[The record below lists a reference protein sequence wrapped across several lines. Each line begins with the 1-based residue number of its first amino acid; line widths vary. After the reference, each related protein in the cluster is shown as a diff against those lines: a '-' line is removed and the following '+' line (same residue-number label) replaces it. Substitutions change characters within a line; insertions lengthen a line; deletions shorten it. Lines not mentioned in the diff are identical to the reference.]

1 VTVAHAHDAARAHA
15 LIVLVFLASACHHKP
30 PHHPGEEWLD
40 AIRFEGNHAISSKD
54 LREGLALHRVQD
66 IGGAPDPYL
75 VTVDGDRIKGQ
86 YLRAGYLEVDVH
98 SRVERHGDAVTVIYK
113 IDEGIRSTTK
123 TVITG
128 IPDGDPKLTV
138 EKVRELLPLQ
148 EGKPF
153 TYEPYD
159 KAKESLLGIA
169 EDAGYAHAKLD
180 AKIVADRVNHEAV
193 VTLTYDLGPK
203 CHFGKIT
210 VEGAPPDLQDA
221 VRARLAFETGQQFS
235 AAAIAKSQRAIYAM
249 QRFSTV
255 RILPDKSD
263 GETVDVHVSLSH
275 ANSHE
280 LSLGGG
286 FGIDPATYE
295 VRGRVGYSQT
305 GWPAPLYRFDF
316 DGRPAYAVLRDGSG
330 YEPRVRALAKLSRM
344 DLFYPRVTGELEGG
358 YAYEVLESYTQY
370 GPHLR
375 LGANSPLGTPEV
387 KLAVSWR
394 LERYDFSHVN
404 NLIDP
409 MLQDQIGLNSTERNG
424 AFDQTLILD
433 LRDNPLEPHLGV
445 YSEVRVSEGG
455 AYAAGNL
462 DYTEVVPEV
471 RGYLPVP
478 YSGVVLAGRFRYGAI
493 YGDIPVSERF
503 YSGGASSQR
512 GFSERRLS
520 PTVFGMN
527 DNGEITSRPFG
538 GAGMV
543 DTSVEVRA
551 QLGTIKK
558 MGVGGVVFLDGG
570 DVTETPSEID
580 MGNLHWAAGGGL
592 RLFTVLGAIRFDVGY
607 RLNRTGPM
615 EPEPGSHYAF
625 HLSIG
630 EAY

>member
-1 VTVAHAHDAARAHA
+1 MAHAHDAARAHA
-15 LIVLVFLASACHHKP
+15 LIALVLLATACHHKP
-30 PHHPGEEWLD
+30 PHHPGEEWLN
-40 AIRFEGNHAISSKD
+40 AIRFEGNHSISSKD
-54 LREGLALHRVQD
+54 LREGLALHRVED
-66 IGGAPDPYL
+66 LGSAPDPYL
-75 VTVDGDRIKGQ
+75 VTVDGDRIKGE
-86 YLRAGYLEVDVH
+86 YLRRGFLEVDVH
-98 SRVERHGDAVTVIYK
+98 SRVERHGDAVTVFYK
-113 IDEGIRSTTK
+113 IDEGVRSTTK

-128 IPDGDPKLTV
+128 IPDGDPQLTV
-138 EKVRELLPLQ
+138 DQVRDVLPLK
-148 EGKPF
+148 EGAPF
-153 TYEPYD
+153 SYEPYD

-169 EDAGYAHAKLD
+169 EDAGYALAKLD
-180 AKIVADRVNHEAV
+180 AKVIADRVNHQAV

-210 VEGAPPDLQDA
+210 IEGAPPDLQDA
-221 VRARLAFETGQQFS
+221 VNARLAFETGAQFS

-263 GETVDVHVSLSH
+263 GDTIDVHVSLSH
-275 ANSHE
+275 AAAHE

-295 VRGRVGYSQT
+295 VRGRVGYSQI

-316 DGRPAYAVLRDGSG
+316 DGRPAYAVLRDGTG
-330 YEPRVRALAKLSRM
+330 YEPRVRTLAKISRM
-344 DLFYPRVTGELEGG
+344 DMFYPFVTGELEGG

-394 LERYDFSHVN
+394 LERYDFRHITP
-404 NLIDP
+404 LIDTA
-409 MLQDQIGLNSTERNG
+409 LADQIGLNSTERNG
-424 AFDQTLILD
+424 AFDETLILD
-433 LRDNPLEPHLGV
+433 LRDNPIEPHLGV

-455 AYAAGNL
+455 TYAAGNEA
-462 DYTEVVPEV
+462 YTEVVPEV

-478 YSGVVLAGRFRYGAI
+478 YSGFVLAGRFRYGAI

-503 YSGGASSQR
+503 FSGGASSQR

-520 PTVFGMN
+520 PTVSGMLPG
-527 DNGEITSRPFG
+527 DGFTSKPYG

-543 DTSVEVRA
+543 DTSVELRA
-551 QLGTIKK
+551 QLGTIHK
-558 MGVGGVVFLDGG
+558 MGVGGVTFLDGG
-570 DVTETPSEID
+570 DVTETPSGVSL
-580 MGNLHWAAGGGL
+580 GNLHWAAGAGL
-592 RLFTVLGAIRFDVGY
+592 RLFTVLGAIRFDFGY

>member
-1 VTVAHAHDAARAHA
+1 MAHAHAAARAHA
-15 LIVLVFLASACHHKP
+15 LIVLVLLASACHHPP
-30 PHHPGEEWLD
+30 PHHPGEEWL
-40 AIRFEGNHAISSKD
+40 AEIRFEGNRSIRSKD
-54 LREGLALHRVQD
+54 LRQGLALHRVQKL
-66 IGGAPDPYL
+66 GSAPDPYL
-75 VTVDGDRIKGQ
+75 VTVDGDRIKGE
-86 YLRAGYLEVDVH
+86 YVRRGFLEADVH
-98 SRVERHGDAVTVIYK
+98 SRVERKGEAVTVIYT
-113 IDEGIRSTTK
+113 IEEGPRATTK
-123 TVITG
+123 IVISG
-128 IPDGDPKLTV
+128 IPDGDPNLTV
-138 EKVRELLPLQ
+138 DKIRNILPLR

-153 TYEPYD
+153 SYEPYD
-159 KAKESLLGIA
+159 KAKEALLGIA
-169 EDAGYAHAKLD
+169 EDAGYAHAKLG
-180 AKIVADRVNHEAV
+180 AQVIVDRVNHEAV
-193 VTLTYDLGPK
+193 VTLAYDLGPK
-203 CHFGKIT
+203 CHFGTIT
-210 VEGAPPDLQDA
+210 IQGAPEDLQDA

-235 AAAIAKSQRAIYAM
+235 AMAIAKSQRAIYAM

-263 GETVDVHVSLSH
+263 GATIDVHVSVSH
-275 ANSHE
+275 ASAHE

-286 FGIDPATYE
+286 FGVDPATYE
-295 VRGRVGYSQT
+295 VRGRVGYSQI
-305 GWPAPLYRFDF
+305 GWPAPLYRIDF

-344 DLFYPRVTGELEGG
+344 DLFLPFVTGELEGG

-375 LGANSPLGTPEV
+375 IGANSPLGWSAL

-394 LERYDFSHVN
+394 LERYDFRHINS
-404 NLIDP
+404 LIDP
-409 MLQDQIGLNSTERNG
+409 MLQEQIGLDTTERNG
-424 AFDQTLILD
+424 AFDESLILD
-433 LRDNPLEPHLGV
+433 LRDNPLEPHLGI
-445 YSEVRVSEGG
+445 YSEVRLSEGG

-462 DYTEVVPEV
+462 AYTEVVPEL
-471 RGYLPVP
+471 RGYVPVP
-478 YSGVVLAGRFRYGAI
+478 YSGVVFAGRFRYGAI
-493 YGDIPVSERF
+493 YGDVPVSERF

-520 PTVFGMN
+520 PTVFGMT
-527 DNGEITSRPFG
+527 DNGQITSRPFG
-538 GAGMV
+538 GAAMV

-558 MGVGGVVFLDGG
+558 MGFGGVVFLDGG
-570 DVTETPSEID
+570 DVTETPGELD
-580 MGNLHWAAGGGL
+580 LGNLHWAAGGGL